1 MRTRN
6 MTAIFAL
13 IAMLLLASCGGN
25 SIDKKAG
32 ELLNEAQA
40 EFESGE
46 YTKAISTIDS
56 LRKKF
61 PKAIEARKKAL
72 SLYQQVEL
80 KRAELRVQ
88 DADTV
93 LQRVEQEYQKMKAT
107 VDGLKSKGAA
117 TVDQL
122 RNVNLLRV
130 KRDSLKTVFDV
141 ECAKIKY
148 IKKRMEENK

>member
-1 MRTRN
+1 

-107 VDGLKSKGAA
+107 VDGLRSKGAA

-130 KRDSLKTVFDV
+130 KRDSLKTIFDV

-148 IKKRMEENK
+148 IKKRMEEN

>member
-1 MRTRN
+1 

-107 VDGLKSKGAA
+107 VDGLKSKGSA

-148 IKKRMEENK
+148 IKKKMEEN

>member
-1 MRTRN
+1 

-107 VDGLKSKGAA
+107 VDGLRSKGAA

-122 RNVNLLRV
+122 RSVNLLRV

-148 IKKRMEENK
+148 IKKRMEEN

>member
-107 VDGLKSKGAA
+107 VDSLKSKGSA

>member
-32 ELLNEAQA
+32 ELLEEAQT

-46 YTKAISTIDS
+46 YTKALSTIDS
-56 LRKKF
+56 LRKNF

-72 SLYQQVEL
+72 SLYQKVEL

-88 DADTV
+88 NADTM
-93 LQRVEQEYQKMKAT
+93 LQRVENEYQQIKAT
-107 VDGLKSKGAA
+107 VDGLRSKGAA

-130 KRDSLKTVFDV
+130 KRDSLKTIFDV

-148 IKKRMEENK
+148 IKKRMEEDK